1 MQTLSDGNYRSCAI
15 LGGSVEVPAD
25 CGGRRGECGRGR
37 PRETCGARRQHV
49 GDVRKQR
56 SADLES
62 GDSDGGRGREGEAFV
77 HLCGEVGREKCVGS
91 QTRKWRWSTRL
102 THRSRSRSRSRS
114 TDWPSVLEQ
123 QRLRRGMDH
132 VINYAFQ
139 ACSSNEERQSL
150 EAATNAS
157 VAQQWMQ
164 SNPQFTMSQQVPPYF
179 TTTPSPQQTPL
190 QPSVQRFTE
199 EQRPV
204 ATASTGKKA
213 FVNTGQRKEG
223 FWFRITQA
231 YNAARGIQPQRSQKS
246 LMNHWDYIKEYC
258 MKFADFYTEILRI
271 NPSGMSDA
279 DKTTEALARYAAA
292 M

>member
-1 MQTLSDGNYRSCAI
+1 
-15 LGGSVEVPAD
+15 
-25 CGGRRGECGRGR
+25 
-37 PRETCGARRQHV
+37 
-49 GDVRKQR
+49 
-56 SADLES
+56 
-62 GDSDGGRGREGEAFV
+62 
-77 HLCGEVGREKCVGS
+77 
-91 QTRKWRWSTRL
+91 
-102 THRSRSRSRSRS
+102 
-114 TDWPSVLEQ
+114 
-123 QRLRRGMDH
+123 MDH

-213 FVNTGQRKEG
+213 CKVK
-223 FWFRITQA
+223 
-231 YNAARGIQPQRSQKS
+231 
-246 LMNHWDYIKEYC
+246 L
-258 MKFADFYTEILRI
+258 
-271 NPSGMSDA
+271 
-279 DKTTEALARYAAA
+279 
-292 M
+292 